1 MRLGSNEPLDLSHR
15 VRGQFLRN
23 FGGDA
28 IDDLRVKGPAEI
40 AQYFRWRDDD
50 ELLET
55 IGMSVAI
62 ERLGEFVSEPFLC
75 KVMPIDFFHGT
86 SGDAKAGGGSSR
98 TIGAL
103 LACRRIMPLQDLLD
117 NEMDAQCVAFV
128 AQE

>member
-55 IGMSVAI
+55 IGVRVTI

-75 KVMPIDFFHGT
+75 KVMPIDFFHGA

-98 TIGAL
+98 TITAL
-103 LACRRIMPLQDLLD
+103 LACRRIMPLEDPLD
-117 NEMDAQCVAFV
+117 NEMDAQCAAFV